1 MRCPKCNLE
10 LNPLSERC
18 PNCGTS
24 ARRAKPDGDTM
35 TRVRRQ
41 IAVVRGERE
50 VSDEDLSD
58 ASFSPVLKFDRPD
71 EKKEAQGA
79 AAESETIPGNPADNF
94 ETPAFTPVDIIDMVE
109 YDSESEAQRRHRN
122 LASSIRHIQRNKED
136 DLLAEYYFKDGI
148 SDLER
153 LQLERSFAE
162 LEKEEA
168 ESAGHKASQG
178 ASAAA
183 NDTPQEEEM
192 SEAAKRL
199 SEFPEESGIDK
210 VLTSIGET
218 YDALVLK
225 GRQRVDGLIHGR
237 LGKIYD
243 GFDRRTAPFLDKLL
257 EKFYYVKF
265 KDMRRRRADDAAEK
279 RRLRRRV
286 WSVCGVLLAVA
297 VCGFFFFMSLLSEPI
312 NGKWIVSYD
321 VGGAP
326 NIIMEFKPG
335 GGASI
340 SVKSEDGWHIHRQ
353 GRYQTQRKNGHD
365 MLTITYEDGSVAR
378 LYYEIDGKTGTFIN
392 VDTNMETQYTRK

>member
-1 MRCPKCNLE
+1 MRCPVCNLE

-41 IAVVRGERE
+41 IAVVRGEHE

-58 ASFSPVLKFDRPD
+58 ASFSPVLKFDRPE
-71 EKKEAQGA
+71 EKQPQA
-79 AAESETIPGNPADNF
+79 AAAPSETIPDNPADNF

-109 YDSESEAQRRHRN
+109 DGESEAQRRHRN

-162 LEKEEA
+162 LEKEEDKNA
-168 ESAGHKASQG
+168 PSQSSRG
-178 ASAAA
+178 EDAPVHEP
-183 NDTPQEEEM
+183 PQEEEM
-192 SEAAKRL
+192 SEAARRL

-218 YDALVLK
+218 YDALLLK
-225 GRQRVDGLIHGR
+225 GRQRADRLIHGR
-237 LGKIYD
+237 LGRIYNA
-243 GFDRRTAPFLDKLL
+243 FDRRTAPFLNALL
-257 EKFYYVKF
+257 EKFYYVRF
-265 KDMRRRRADDAAEK
+265 KDMRRRRTDDEAEK
-279 RRLRRRV
+279 RRLRRNV
-286 WSVCGVLLAVA
+286 WSVCGVILAVA
-297 VCGFFFFMSLLSEPI
+297 VCAAVFIASLFSEPI

-321 VGGAP
+321 VSGSP
-326 NIIMEFKPG
+326 NIIMEFQPG
-335 GGASI
+335 GSASI
-340 SVKSEDGWHIHRQ
+340 QVKSEDGWHIHRQ
-353 GRYQTQRKNGHD
+353 GRYKTQRRNGHD
-365 MLTITYEDGSVAR
+365 MLTITYEDGSVSR
-378 LYYEIDGKTGTFIN
+378 LYYEIDGKIGTFTN
-392 VDTNMETQYTRK
+392 VDTNMETEYRRK

>member
-1 MRCPKCNLE
+1 MRCPVCNLE

-58 ASFSPVLKFDRPD
+58 TSFSPVLKFERPD
-71 EKKEAQGA
+71 EKKEETEKAGA
-79 AAESETIPGNPADNF
+79 KITDNPADHF
-94 ETPAFTPVDIIDMVE
+94 ETPTFTPVDIIDMVE
-109 YDSESEAQRRHRN
+109 DDSESEAQRRHRT
-122 LASSIRHIQRNKED
+122 LSSSIRHIQRNKED

-168 ESAGHKASQG
+168 EGAGHKAFQG
-178 ASAAA
+178 GTSAAA
-183 NDTPQEEEM
+183 NDTPQEQEM

-225 GRQRVDGLIHGR
+225 GKQQWNRLIHGR
-237 LGKIYD
+237 LGKIYN

-265 KDMRRRRADDAAEK
+265 KDMRRRKADDAAEK
-279 RRLRRRV
+279 RRLRRHV

-297 VCGFFFFMSLLSEPI
+297 VCAFLFIGSLFSEPI

-321 VGGAP
+321 VSGAP
-326 NIIMEFKPG
+326 NILMEFKPG

-353 GRYQTQRKNGHD
+353 GRYRTQRKNGHD

>member
-58 ASFSPVLKFDRPD
+58 TSFSPVLKFDRPD
-71 EKKEAQGA
+71 EKKEAKEP
-79 AAESETIPGNPADNF
+79 AAEITDNPADHF
-94 ETPAFTPVDIIDMVE
+94 ETPVFIPVDIIDMVE
-109 YDSESEAQRRHRN
+109 DSESEAQRRHRS
-122 LASSIRHIQRNKED
+122 LASSIRHMERNKED

-168 ESAGHKASQG
+168 QSAKRQADRTADNAVSD
-178 ASAAA
+178 A
-183 NDTPQEEEM
+183 PQEEEM

-199 SEFPEESGIDK
+199 SQFPEESGIDK
-210 VLTSIGET
+210 VLTSIGEK
-218 YDALVLK
+218 YDAAVLK
-225 GRQRVDGLIHGR
+225 GRQRWERLIHGR
-237 LGKIYD
+237 LGRIYD
-243 GFDRRTAPFLDKLL
+243 GFDRRTAPILDKLL
-257 EKFYYVKF
+257 EKFYYIKF
-265 KDMRRRRADDAAEK
+265 KDLRRRRADDAAEK
-279 RRLRRRV
+279 KRLRRNV
-286 WSVCGVLLAVA
+286 WSVCGVLLMVA
-297 VCGFFFFMSLLSEPI
+297 VFSVIFFMSLLSEPI

-326 NIIMEFKPG
+326 NIVMEFKPG
-335 GGASI
+335 GSASI
-340 SVKSEDGWHIHRQ
+340 SVKSADGWHIHRQ
-353 GRYQTQRKNGHD
+353 GRYRTQRKNGHD
-365 MLTITYEDGSVAR
+365 MLTITYEDGSVSR
-378 LYYEIDGKTGTFIN
+378 LYYEINGKTGTFIN
-392 VDTNMETQYTRK
+392 VDTNMETEYTRK